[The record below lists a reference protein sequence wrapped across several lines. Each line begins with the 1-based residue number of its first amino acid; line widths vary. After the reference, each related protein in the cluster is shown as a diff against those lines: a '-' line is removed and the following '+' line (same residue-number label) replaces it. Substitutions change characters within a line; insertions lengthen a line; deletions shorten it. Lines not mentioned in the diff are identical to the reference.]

1 MCKVDVKRLA
11 VWEDFFGLQLFFEM
25 CAKDLQ
31 LILDKNEITMR
42 KLFTTFI
49 LLILSAT
56 CIGQTKDWTKNEQE
70 FYVKM
75 KSMCEHFK
83 GKTYDTT
90 QRDFVFKEYVYFDNI
105 LSDTSK
111 TRIQERIKF
120 FDGIFYRMTLFIDS
134 VGLENLD
141 AMPTAYFKDNGEFFK
156 PFDKEGELNELL
168 PLTLSYFD
176 KRRPNEPLG
185 TLLFESKSH
194 KLLSWI
200 IIDQGGYCYF
210 LTFNLI

>member
-1 MCKVDVKRLA
+1 MKRLA

-56 CIGQTKDWTKNEQE
+56 SFGQTKDWTTNEQE

-83 GKTYDTT
+83 GKIYDTT
-90 QRDFVFKEYVYFDNI
+90 QRDFV
-105 LSDTSK
+105 
-111 TRIQERIKF
+111 
-120 FDGIFYRMTLFIDS
+120 
-134 VGLENLD
+134 
-141 AMPTAYFKDNGEFFK
+141 
-156 PFDKEGELNELL
+156 
-168 PLTLSYFD
+168 
-176 KRRPNEPLG
+176 
-185 TLLFESKSH
+185 
-194 KLLSWI
+194 
-200 IIDQGGYCYF
+200 
-210 LTFNLI
+210 

>member
-1 MCKVDVKRLA
+1 
-11 VWEDFFGLQLFFEM
+11 
-25 CAKDLQ
+25 
-31 LILDKNEITMR
+31 MR

-111 TRIQERIKF
+111 TKTNK
-120 FDGIFYRMTLFIDS
+120 IF
-134 VGLENLD
+134 
-141 AMPTAYFKDNGEFFK
+141 
-156 PFDKEGELNELL
+156 
-168 PLTLSYFD
+168 
-176 KRRPNEPLG
+176 
-185 TLLFESKSH
+185 
-194 KLLSWI
+194 
-200 IIDQGGYCYF
+200 
-210 LTFNLI
+210 